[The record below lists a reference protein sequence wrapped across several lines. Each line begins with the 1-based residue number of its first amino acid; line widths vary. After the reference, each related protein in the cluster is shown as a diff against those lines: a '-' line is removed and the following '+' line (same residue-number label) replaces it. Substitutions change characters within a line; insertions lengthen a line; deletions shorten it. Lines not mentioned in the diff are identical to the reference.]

1 MVTLL
6 LPFFQNCV
14 MLLSLVIEQM
24 AMLNFS
30 IDLATLFAR
39 GTKFPEQ
46 NGGMAHLLVKHQMQS
61 KHSWLRLYGWLIGQY
76 FILSQLSTFK
86 QILFYIHYVR
96 RINRHI

>member
-46 NGGMAHLLVKHQMQS
+46 NGG
-61 KHSWLRLYGWLIGQY
+61 W
-76 FILSQLSTFK
+76 
-86 QILFYIHYVR
+86 
-96 RINRHI
+96 HICW